1 MKLSRAEI
9 KDVCLLTPMQQGM
22 LHHALLA
29 PDSPAYHEQL
39 LARFDGPL
47 DLARLRE
54 AWQRVIDR
62 HDALRGLFLCET
74 TSRPAQ
80 AITHRQEVRF
90 ETWQSEASDSA
101 AGALPAAMESC
112 LAVDRAKPFDL
123 TAGHAMRWTVWQET
137 PDRHWLLWSFHH
149 ILLDGWSIGL
159 VLEEVL
165 AAYRQLAQGEPVLPE
180 PAPPYG
186 RYQRWLAERQPE
198 PARAFWQ
205 ATLEGCEPAH
215 FVASLA
221 GEDQAPAK
229 ESIVIAPE
237 HFARLSALAARE
249 RATLAHLLIAAWG
262 LAMGNRLG
270 RADVTVGTVMAGRPP
285 EIEGIERM
293 AGLFIATLPLRLR
306 WQPGDSFAALLRQ
319 ARDAALAAAPHAH
332 LPLPDI
338 LAGVP
343 EGNALIDTLL
353 LVQALPYED
362 VLGPIAEG
370 LSLAQV
376 EFREET
382 PFALELAATPGTGSL
397 MLCWKG
403 RGVGAALPGLAR
415 GMQAL
420 LDAVAENPDLPLSE
434 LDCVPAEERAQ
445 LLAWGDG
452 GASPEP
458 RATILDLFARQVNE
472 RPDAAALV
480 AEDGA
485 FTYRELDS
493 AANRLAHTLRHRLTS
508 ADFCSGRS
516 RLTGLQPVSLHESRG
531 GTQNS
536 HRPTSA
542 DFSTSPRI
550 ALVAER
556 RAELLVGLLAILKAG
571 AAYVPVD
578 PDFPAD
584 RVALMLEDSGCV
596 AVLASRSLVGDLSAP
611 AGVPVIGLDE
621 VDASLPDS
629 APDVAVGPDSLAY
642 LIYTSGSTGRPKGT
656 RLFHRN
662 AASFF
667 AALPQAFG
675 FAPGQRLLAITTVSF
690 DIAGLE
696 LLGALACGMTVVL
709 ASAATARDPAR
720 IVERIG
726 SERVE
731 VLQST
736 PTRLKLLVEQAGI
749 ASLAALRTVLVGGEA
764 LPQDLADQLSSL
776 PDTAVFNVYGP
787 TETTIWSAACR
798 VTPGPVSL
806 GRALPG
812 EKLFVLS
819 SHKRLQPI
827 GAVGELAIAGDGVG
841 GAYHQ
846 RPELSAERFPSITE
860 LCEGPVYL
868 TGDLARWLP
877 DGRLEFLG
885 RSDGQIKIRGM
896 RIEPAEIEQWLRRY
910 PGVRDAVVV
919 AVKNDRGFADLVA
932 YLAADAAPD
941 IAECRTFLAK
951 ELPEPCL
958 PSLFVT
964 LPALPQTPNGKID
977 RRALPKPEPITV
989 SSAPTSSREPANP
1002 REQAILAAFAAVL
1015 ATPIGP
1021 EDDFFQHGGHSLSAM
1036 QAIGRINRELKSQY
1050 RLRDLYLARTAAAL
1064 ALREAA
1070 GEAIPPA
1077 PEQADY
1083 PLSAAQESLWV
1094 LQQQAP
1100 EYSGYN
1106 VPGAYR
1112 LRGRFD
1118 PTAFRAAWAAL
1129 TQRHESL
1136 RTVFALVDGEPR
1148 QRVLPDLPAEWHEED
1163 LTGQPATAIAS
1174 RVAALTAAPFDLAT
1188 GPLFRLAWLRTAD
1201 DAGILLLAAHHAIT
1215 DGWSDQVLACDLAAA
1230 YRAAIEGQPIRLPPP
1245 PACRYRDFAHWQHQ
1259 RLAGDWGRT
1268 QAEAWRQR
1276 LLRPEPAPPLQLPA
1290 DGPRSTGLDRPCG
1303 RVPFALAGESGQR
1316 WLAAVGPER
1325 RGAALLA
1332 AVQTL
1337 LYVASGQGDLV
1348 VGLPV
1353 AGRERPELQE
1363 QVGLHLNMLP
1373 LRHRLDPAQPLSVLA
1388 AQDANVLADALA
1400 RADYPFARL
1409 VADLGLAAPAGRHPV
1424 FDTMLIFHQH
1434 AVPRLDL
1441 PGVDAAPEPALPAC
1455 ARFDLDVEVWAN
1467 DDGLTGFIEYDA
1479 GLFSAA
1485 RAAGFA
1491 AHLQAILAA
1500 LAEAPEQTPETLRT
1514 ALTGVSAQDE
1524 ANRFLAD
1531 SLALDEEF

>member
-47 DLARLRE
+47 DLARLRA

-62 HDALRGLFLCET
+62 HDALRGRFLCET

-80 AITHRQEVRF
+80 AITHHQEVRF
-90 ETWQSEASDSA
+90 ETWQSEAADSD

-123 TAGHAMRWTVWQET
+123 TAGHAMRWTIWQET

-186 RYQRWLAERQPE
+186 RYQRWLAERRPE

-205 ATLEGCEPAH
+205 ATLAGCEPGH
-215 FVASLA
+215 FVASLGA
-221 GEDQAPAK
+221 SDSTPAK
-229 ESIVIAPE
+229 ASVVIAPE
-237 HFARLSALAARE
+237 QCAKLTALAARE

-262 LAMGNRLG
+262 LAMGQRLG
-270 RADVTVGTVMAGRPP
+270 RDDVAVGTVMAGRPP

-338 LAGVP
+338 LASVP

-362 VLGPIAEG
+362 VLGPVAAG
-370 LSLAQV
+370 LSLAQI

-382 PFALELAATPGTGSL
+382 PFALELAATPGAGSL

-403 RGVGAALPGLAR
+403 RGVGTALPALAR

-434 LDCVPAEERAQ
+434 LDCVPAAERAQ

-452 GASPEP
+452 GVSPEP
-458 RATILDLFARQVNE
+458 RATILELFARQVAE

-480 AEDGA
+480 AEDG
-485 FTYRELDS
+485 TYSYRELDA
-493 AANRLAHTLRHRLTS
+493 AANRLAHTLRHRLAS
-508 ADFCSGRS
+508 VDF
-516 RLTGLQPVSLHESRG
+516 L
-531 GTQNS
+531 
-536 HRPTSA
+536 A
-542 DFSTSPRI
+542 SPCI

-556 RAELLVGLLAILKAG
+556 RAELLIGLLAILKAG

-621 VDASLPDS
+621 SDAALPDT
-629 APDVAVGPDSLAY
+629 APDVAVGPDALAY

-726 SERVE
+726 SERIE

-749 ASLAALRTVLVGGEA
+749 ASLAALRTILVGGEA
-764 LPQDLADQLSSL
+764 LPQDLADQLASL

-787 TETTIWSAACR
+787 TETTIWSASCR
-798 VTPGPVSL
+798 VTPGPVAL

-812 EKLFVLS
+812 ERLFVLS
-819 SHKRLQPI
+819 AHQRLQPV

-841 GAYHQ
+841 GAYHL
-846 RPELSAERFPSITE
+846 RPELSAERFPIIPE

-885 RSDGQIKIRGM
+885 RGDGQIKIRGM
-896 RIEPAEIEQWLRRY
+896 RIEPAEIEQQLRRY
-910 PGVRDAVVV
+910 PGVRDAVVM

-932 YLAADAAPD
+932 YLAADAVPD
-941 IAECRTFLAK
+941 VAACRAFLAK

-964 LPALPQTPNGKID
+964 LPELPQTPNGKID
-977 RRALPKPEPITV
+977 RRALPKPEPV
-989 SSAPTSSREPANP
+989 ALPPAPTSARVAANP
-1002 REQAILAAFAAVL
+1002 REQAILSAFATVL
-1015 ATPIGP
+1015 ANPIGP

-1050 RLRDLYLARTAAAL
+1050 RLRDLYLARTAATL
-1064 ALREAA
+1064 ALREPT

-1100 EYSGYN
+1100 AYSGYN

-1112 LRGRFD
+1112 LHGRFD
-1118 PTAFRAAWAAL
+1118 PAAFRAAWAAL
-1129 TQRHESL
+1129 TQRHEAL

-1148 QRVLPDLPAEWHEED
+1148 QRVLADLPAEWHEED
-1163 LTGQPATAIAS
+1163 LTGRPDAAVAD

-1188 GPLFRLAWLRTAD
+1188 GPLFRLAWLRLGD
-1201 DAGILLLAAHHAIT
+1201 DGGILLLTAHHAIT
-1215 DGWSDQVLACDLAAA
+1215 DGWSDQVLARDLAAA
-1230 YRAAIEGQPIRLPPP
+1230 YRATLEGQPIRLPPP
-1245 PACRYRDFAHWQHQ
+1245 PACRYRDFAHWQHR

-1276 LLRPEPAPPLQLPA
+1276 LLRPAPAPLLQLPA
-1290 DGPRSTGLDRPCG
+1290 DGPRSVTLDRPCG
-1303 RVPFALAGESGQR
+1303 RVSFALAGEAGKR

-1325 RGAALLA
+1325 RGAVLLA

-1337 LYVASGQGDLV
+1337 LYVASGQGDLI

-1373 LRHRLDPAQPLSVLA
+1373 LRHRLDPAQPLAALA
-1388 AQDANVLADALA
+1388 DQDANLLADALA

-1424 FDTMLIFHQH
+1424 FDVMLIFHQH

-1441 PGVDAAPEPALPAC
+1441 PGVEATPEPALPAC

-1467 DDGLTGFIEYDA
+1467 EDGLEGFIEYDA
-1479 GLFSAA
+1479 GLFAAA

-1500 LAEAPEQTPETLRT
+1500 LAAAPEQTPEMLRT
-1514 ALTGVSAQDE
+1514 ALTGVSAQNE
-1524 ANRFLAD
+1524 ANRFLAA